1 MKATG
6 KILKADA
13 PSIPLARERIPVRAP
28 QIRTPHPGPKT
39 RAHLERLRRAEG
51 KPALSFG
58 LSPEAVAMERGR
70 GAAVEDVDG
79 NLFLDFAGGFG
90 SLNAGHSH
98 PKIVAAACAQAEKLQ
113 QAMSVGSPPR
123 TRLMEKVL
131 SLVPGP
137 APKKMLMAT
146 SGSEAAEMAIK
157 LARRATGRQEIVAFQ
172 GGFHGRTSG
181 ALALTARGEQRQGLG
196 TLVPGAHHVP
206 YPYLYRST
214 FGDDPAACVEGI
226 LRLIESY
233 LENPMGGW
241 GGVAAV
247 IVEAVQ
253 GNGGMVPAPA
263 GFLRG
268 LHGLCA
274 RHGILLIADEV
285 MSGFYRTGRAFA
297 FEHDGVEPDLIVLGK
312 SISGGFPLAAC
323 VAKEKIADDSGHRS
337 EGTTYGGSPVSCA
350 AGLAALEVYEE
361 ERLGERAE
369 KMGAYFLKRLE
380 ELAERHPVIGEVRG
394 RGLMVAAELVADRA
408 SREPLPLARDLSA
421 AAVEKGLLF
430 YPGGQYGNVLAFLP
444 PLVIGEAE
452 IDAAVGIIGELL
464 PGAARS

>member
-1 MKATG
+1 M
-6 KILKADA
+6 
-13 PSIPLARERIPVRAP
+13 RAP

-58 LSPEAVAMERGR
+58 LSPEAVVMERGR

-206 YPYLYRST
+206 CPYLYRST
-214 FGDDPAACVEGI
+214 FGDDPAACVEASSASSKVI
-226 LRLIESY
+226 WRIRW
-233 LENPMGGW
+233 GG
-241 GGVAAV
+241 GAGVAAV
-247 IVEAVQ
+247 IVEAVPGKR
-253 GNGGMVPAPA
+253 GNGP
-263 GFLRG
+263 
-268 LHGLCA
+268 
-274 RHGILLIADEV
+274 
-285 MSGFYRTGRAFA
+285 RTG
-297 FEHDGVEPDLIVLGK
+297 
-312 SISGGFPLAAC
+312 
-323 VAKEKIADDSGHRS
+323 
-337 EGTTYGGSPVSCA
+337 
-350 AGLAALEVYEE
+350 
-361 ERLGERAE
+361 
-369 KMGAYFLKRLE
+369 
-380 ELAERHPVIGEVRG
+380 
-394 RGLMVAAELVADRA
+394 
-408 SREPLPLARDLSA
+408 
-421 AAVEKGLLF
+421 
-430 YPGGQYGNVLAFLP
+430 
-444 PLVIGEAE
+444 
-452 IDAAVGIIGELL
+452 GIP
-464 PGAARS
+464 PGAARAVRPPRHPPHRR